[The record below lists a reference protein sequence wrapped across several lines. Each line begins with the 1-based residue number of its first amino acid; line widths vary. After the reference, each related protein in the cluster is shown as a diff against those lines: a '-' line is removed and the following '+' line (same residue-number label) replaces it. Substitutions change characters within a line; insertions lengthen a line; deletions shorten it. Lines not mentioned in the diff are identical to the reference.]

1 LLVGVLMKIISVI
14 DFREAVEKDHKDA
27 LFHLGMMFF
36 SGKRVPKNYPKA
48 AKWFLK
54 AANQGSLKAM
64 YKLGEMYRYGDGVPQ
79 SDDEAVKWFRKA
91 GEKEDTIVKIMNKIK

>member
-1 LLVGVLMKIISVI
+1 MKIFSVI
-14 DFREAVEKDHKDA
+14 NFRDAVERDHKDA

-36 SGKRVPKNYPKA
+36 NGKRVQKNYAKA

-54 AANQGSLKAM
+54 AANQGSIDAM

-79 SDDEAVKWFRKA
+79 DDNEAIKWFRRA
-91 GEKEDTIVKIMNKIK
+91 GEKEEIIVKMMNKIK